1 MAKEV
6 LNIDISD
13 VKEMVQMMEKA
24 ESSAKGVGDAVSD
37 LTSEYKQAAAH
48 VQQMEEAL
56 NDAETSLAQ
65 MSEQTK
71 GYDRLKEETE
81 AFKEEL
87 ESAKTELSQ
96 VEDEMQAVAN
106 DSDRTADEIDVSAG
120 HLRSMANQGDRLR
133 NKIKQ
138 TARQADRYAH
148 SNAEARQSAMAVGN
162 ILSDLPHGMM
172 AISNNVGELVEGFQG
187 IETSGRSTMQ
197 IMKSMVGPALLG
209 GLLTGVF
216 TLASRWDKVSQK
228 IESAANYLSG
238 MSEAQIALNKA
249 VDKGVEKRLT
259 EAENLKKLTETQ
271 RDILLGNLKRR
282 KLAREQA
289 LSDRSTRPT
298 GRLGLRGGMKEATG
312 DIPDALPSDLNK
324 MLTTLTKMEA
334 QTRRTREEIRKLLS
348 GAGIPESQISGII
361 SRLFAGEEKPDAPS
375 VPLVE
380 AGDAEVVSSGGGG
393 SFDGTAVSELF
404 AAMRKER
411 KARRKKAFAQARRQ
425 IAATTAPGSIERARQ
440 MMQARRERELEGL
453 RSRLSRLRRKRS
465 SAPTGSAKERRLT
478 AKIQSALAERL
489 DVRRSFLEQKRKLQK
504 REARREDRM
513 FARRIGRMRQF
524 SGSIS
529 RIGAA
534 LTSTVRQGVQNR
546 ISELQREGMAQ
557 AKARKVATKE
567 ARARFRTMKKIQ
579 IAGAIANTITAGVS
593 AFRQTVQ
600 AAGPF
605 GVAAGI
611 AQMTAALASGYAQVR
626 KLQQTKIGGGAPS
639 GSGGAAAGGS
649 LSSSFSELGTRS
661 RNERVRNFA
670 RETATDQALRNRD
683 GGQKAVNE
691 LRKIRGKMDEAR
703 AIGDEES
710 FDSNEAAEDYRNK
723 AVS

>member
-1 MAKEV
+1 
-6 LNIDISD
+6 
-13 VKEMVQMMEKA
+13 
-24 ESSAKGVGDAVSD
+24 
-37 LTSEYKQAAAH
+37 
-48 VQQMEEAL
+48 
-56 NDAETSLAQ
+56 
-65 MSEQTK
+65 
-71 GYDRLKEETE
+71 
-81 AFKEEL
+81 
-87 ESAKTELSQ
+87 
-96 VEDEMQAVAN
+96 
-106 DSDRTADEIDVSAG
+106 
-120 HLRSMANQGDRLR
+120 
-133 NKIKQ
+133 
-138 TARQADRYAH
+138 
-148 SNAEARQSAMAVGN
+148 
-162 ILSDLPHGMM
+162 
-172 AISNNVGELVEGFQG
+172 
-187 IETSGRSTMQ
+187 
-197 IMKSMVGPALLG
+197 
-209 GLLTGVF
+209 
-216 TLASRWDKVSQK
+216 
-228 IESAANYLSG
+228 
-238 MSEAQIALNKA
+238 
-249 VDKGVEKRLT
+249 
-259 EAENLKKLTETQ
+259 
-271 RDILLGNLKRR
+271 
-282 KLAREQA
+282 
-289 LSDRSTRPT
+289 
-298 GRLGLRGGMKEATG
+298 
-312 DIPDALPSDLNK
+312 
-324 MLTTLTKMEA
+324 
-334 QTRRTREEIRKLLS
+334 
-348 GAGIPESQISGII
+348 
-361 SRLFAGEEKPDAPS
+361 
-375 VPLVE
+375 
-380 AGDAEVVSSGGGG
+380 
-393 SFDGTAVSELF
+393 
-404 AAMRKER
+404 
-411 KARRKKAFAQARRQ
+411 
-425 IAATTAPGSIERARQ
+425 
-440 MMQARRERELEGL
+440 
-453 RSRLSRLRRKRS
+453 
-465 SAPTGSAKERRLT
+465 
-478 AKIQSALAERL
+478 LAERL

-534 LTSTVRQGVQNR
+534 LTSVVRQGVQNR

-626 KLQQTKIGGGAPS
+626 KLQQTKIGGGVPGG
-639 GSGGAAAGGS
+639 GSGAGGGQGS